1 MVNTCKAAVIA
12 RPNESVEIK
21 EFPIPKVHPRA
32 MLVRM
37 KVSGICGTDI
47 HIWRGHIKAIR
58 YPVIPGHE
66 NVGVIHELGEDVGR
80 DIADNKLAE
89 GDTIVWPPRS
99 SCGYCYYCKVLNE
112 PTLCPNTRSYG
123 ISIPCNE
130 PPYIN
135 GGFSEYIYIRPQTDV
150 VKVPKDVSVKEVLA
164 AGCAGATMAQA
175 VERGGVSLGDVVV
188 VQGGGGLG
196 LFGIALAL
204 ASGARKVISIPGRRE
219 ARLKL
224 AERLGAEVIDMNR
237 LPEVR
242 KRVEVVKRLT
252 PGGYGADV
260 VFECTGNPEAVLE
273 GMRMLRRGGRY
284 VIVGQ
289 TPEMGEI
296 PMAPSVITRNQLILS
311 GSWAGTGKH
320 LYKAVKLIES
330 HKFPF
335 EELVTHEFTLN
346 ETTKALETA
355 EKDPDAV
362 KVVIK
367 L

>member
-1 MVNTCKAAVIA
+1 MVKPCKAAVIV

-47 HIWRGHIKAIR
+47 HIWRGHIRAIK

-66 NVGVIHELGEDVGR
+66 NVGVIHELGEEVETDV
-80 DIADNKLAE
+80 ADNKLAE
-89 GDTIVWPPRS
+89 GDAIVWPPGY
-99 SCGYCYYCKVLNE
+99 SCGYCYHCKVLNE
-112 PTLCPNTRSYG
+112 PTLCPNRRSYG
-123 ISIPCNE
+123 ISITCVE

-135 GGFSEYIYIRPQTDV
+135 GGFSEYIYVRPQTDV
-150 VKVPKDVSVKEVLA
+150 VKVPQGVSVKEVVA
-164 AGCAGATMAQA
+164 AGCAGATMAHA
-175 VERGGVSLGDVVV
+175 VERGRVSLGDVVV

-204 ASGARKVISIPGRRE
+204 ASGAQKVISIPGRRE

-237 LPEVR
+237 LPEVE
-242 KRVEVVKRLT
+242 KRVEAVKRLT
-252 PGGYGADV
+252 PSGYGADV
-260 VFECTGNPEAVLE
+260 VLECTGSPEAILE
-273 GMRMLRRGGRY
+273 GMRMVRRGGRY

-296 PMAPSVITRNQLILS
+296 PLSPSVITRGQLVLC
-311 GSWAGTGKH
+311 GSWAGTGRH

-330 HKFPF
+330 RKFPF

-362 KVVIK
+362 KVIIK